1 MTNQAL
7 ILCGGL
13 GTRLRPITN
22 EIPKCMIEINNLPF
36 LDYLIS
42 SLSIQGIKDLI
53 LCCGYKREFIMN
65 YFRDG
70 AEHDVNIQYSIE
82 SEPLGTAGAIRNAS
96 SLLEKEFFILN
107 GDTYINF
114 PLNKLSDAFK
124 ICNEIG
130 IMLVYNNCH
139 KITQNNIFLNK
150 TLILSYNNTQNCS
163 NLSLYLNGV
172 DTGVGIYSKSIVE
185 YIPEGKSSL
194 EDIYKKLIKNRQL
207 CGLMT
212 DVLYYD
218 IGTPERL
225 KIFSDY
231 LNISPKK

>member
-1 MTNQAL
+1 MTKQAL

-22 EIPKCMIEINNLPF
+22 EIPKCMVEINKLPF

-53 LCCGYKREFIMN
+53 FCCGYKREFIMN

-82 SEPLGTAGAIRNAS
+82 ETPLGTAGAIRNAS

-107 GDTYINF
+107 GDTFINY
-114 PLNKLSDAFK
+114 PLKQLSDNFK
-124 ICNEIG
+124 ICHKVG
-130 IMLVYNNCH
+130 IMLIYDNHCH
-139 KITQNNIFLNK
+139 KVAPNNVLLDDTQ
-150 TLILSYNNTQNCS
+150 ILSYMTYEAS
-163 NLSLYLNGV
+163 YLNGV
-172 DTGVGIYSKSIVE
+172 DTGVGIWSKDLLD
-185 YIPEGKSSL
+185 YIPEGNVSL
-194 EDIYKKLIKNRQL
+194 VDTYYKLVRERQL
-207 CGLMT
+207 SGLMT
-212 DVLYYD
+212 EKRYYD

-225 KIFSDY
+225 KIFTEY
-231 LNISPKK
+231 IKCQKK